1 MLKMLGKQRV
11 FGLMESI
18 LFPWVKIM
26 VQVKLELNIWLLGK
40 TQKGLVRMQMKLEE
54 MYTSLI

>member
-40 TQKGLVRMQMKLEE
+40 TQKA
-54 MYTSLI
+54 